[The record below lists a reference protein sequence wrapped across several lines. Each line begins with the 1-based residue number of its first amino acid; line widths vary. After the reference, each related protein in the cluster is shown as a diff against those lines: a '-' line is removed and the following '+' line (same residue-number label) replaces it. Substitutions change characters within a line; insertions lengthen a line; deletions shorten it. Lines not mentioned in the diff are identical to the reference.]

1 MVSSPNITV
10 VRRLLA
16 ALHDR
21 DEQAVAAELHPDI
34 EALGAR
40 GRKRGIEEVV
50 AWAKPSSDGHLV
62 SSVVEDEVLAV
73 GEEWVAVGARR
84 IWTWVESGEQADV
97 EGFGV
102 LFRVRDG
109 KVVSWDQTFGSIT
122 DAIAGIPAS

>member
-1 MVSSPNITV
+1 MDSSPNIRV
-10 VRRLLA
+10 VRRLLS

-21 DEQAVAAELHPDI
+21 DEEAVAAELHPEI

-40 GRKRGIEEVV
+40 GRKRGIDEVV
-50 AWAKPSSDGHLV
+50 GWAKPTSDGHLV
-62 SSVVEDEVLAV
+62 SSVVEDEILDV

-102 LFRVRDG
+102 LYRIRDG
-109 KVVSWDQTFGSIT
+109 KVVSWDQTFGSIA